1 MVNTLRRKM
10 FSMGGNVPGHH
21 GVGITSG
28 MRYNKGG
35 SVQATYGVG
44 NNAMQKT
51 GPDGRQREAHF
62 AGIVPF
68 LKGVGNVALLG
79 IPKLFNRNAMKYG
92 YKGADAIKDYVSK
105 NKKSL
110 DAFKAMKRKAGASAD
125 EAAAAVQRQILK
137 RTGVEGVGKTQAF
150 LNYAAPS
157 LYGAGIVGAL
167 GERAGLIDPERTK
180 LEAAIS
186 NYAGLPL
193 DYLSLPGYGYMGYQ
207 SAFDKPGTKSE
218 VETFTDFISGRDK
231 KDSSDQDF
239 GSQDNVQGVVDRI
252 SAEDQLRQD
261 FETRKKLYE
270 ELMGSKEDENNLGV
284 LGRSLLE
291 ASEALNQGKGFISA
305 GNVFGTGIS
314 DEVARRAERDQTITD
329 AATTQAITDV
339 SGERSQMNAVIQEM
353 IATGQAS
360 QIPVLE
366 AVMSAQEAGIP
377 IEEIPMDGNKEDV
390 EAMAQR
396 KNSVFMDSAKVM
408 GGGIFVA
415 VNSQGEIATFNNV
428 QNAIAF
434 AEDRS

>member
-1 MVNTLRRKM
+1 
-10 FSMGGNVPGHH
+10 MGGNVPGHH

-35 SVQATYGVG
+35 SVQAAYGVG
-44 NNAMQKT
+44 NNANKKM
-51 GPDGRQREAHF
+51 GPDGQQREAHGF
-62 AGIVPF
+62 FIPA
-68 LKGVGNVALLG
+68 LKGIGNLLLG
-79 IPKLFNRNAMKYG
+79 GLPKLISKNARNYG
-92 YKGADAIKDYVSK
+92 YRGIDKIRNFAKEEAKKFGTVGGKKTTVDDIIK
-105 NKKSL
+105 NKGM
-110 DAFKAMKRKAGASAD
+110 KALAEQAGVARAGGLSRALTIG
-125 EAAAAVQRQILK
+125 APAV
-137 RTGVEGVGKTQAF
+137 
-150 LNYAAPS
+150 
-157 LYGAGIVGAL
+157 YGAGL
-167 GERAGLIDPERTK
+167 GSAVLERAGVIDPERTK
-180 LEAAIS
+180 IEEAIS

-207 SAFDKPGTKSE
+207 AALDKPGTESE
-218 VETFTDFISGRDK
+218 IETLTDAIAGRNK
-231 KDSSDQDF
+231 EPTRDQDF

-261 FETRKKLYE
+261 FEARKKLYLE
-270 ELMGSKEDENNLGV
+270 MMGSKEDENNLGV

-353 IATGQAS
+353 IATGQSS
-360 QIPVLE
+360 QIPILE

-390 EAMAQR
+390 EAMSQR

>member
-1 MVNTLRRKM
+1 MVTTLRRKM

-44 NNAMQKT
+44 NNANKKM
-51 GPDGRQREAHF
+51 GPDGQQREAHGLF
-62 AGIVPF
+62 IPA
-68 LKGVGNVALLG
+68 LKGIGNLLLGG
-79 IPKLFNRNAMKYG
+79 IPKLVSKGARNYG
-92 YKGADAIKDYVSK
+92 YRGMQKIRELAKEQAKIVPG
-105 NKKSL
+105 
-110 DAFKAMKRKAGASAD
+110 RSAD
-125 EAAAAVQRQILK
+125 DIIKNVGLKKLAETAGVSRVGGLNRALTIGAPAV
-137 RTGVEGVGKTQAF
+137 
-150 LNYAAPS
+150 
-157 LYGAGIVGAL
+157 YGAGL
-167 GERAGLIDPERTK
+167 GSAVLERAGVIDPERTK
-180 LEAAIS
+180 IEEAIS

-207 SAFDKPGTKSE
+207 AALDKPGTESE
-218 VETFTDFISGRDK
+218 IETLTDAIAGRNK
-231 KDSSDQDF
+231 EPTRDQDF

-261 FETRKKLYE
+261 FEARKKLYLE
-270 ELMGSKEDENNLGV
+270 MMGSKEDENNLGV

-291 ASEALNQGKGFISA
+291 ASESLNQGKGFISA

-353 IATGQAS
+353 IATGQSS

-396 KNSVFMDSAKVM
+396 RNSVFMDSAKVM

-434 AEDRS
+434 AEDRT

>member
-1 MVNTLRRKM
+1 
-10 FSMGGNVPGHH
+10 
-21 GVGITSG
+21 
-28 MRYNKGG
+28 
-35 SVQATYGVG
+35 
-44 NNAMQKT
+44 
-51 GPDGRQREAHF
+51 
-62 AGIVPF
+62 
-68 LKGVGNVALLG
+68 
-79 IPKLFNRNAMKYG
+79 
-92 YKGADAIKDYVSK
+92 
-105 NKKSL
+105 
-110 DAFKAMKRKAGASAD
+110 
-125 EAAAAVQRQILK
+125 
-137 RTGVEGVGKTQAF
+137 
-150 LNYAAPS
+150 
-157 LYGAGIVGAL
+157 
-167 GERAGLIDPERTK
+167 
-180 LEAAIS
+180 
-186 NYAGLPL
+186 
-193 DYLSLPGYGYMGYQ
+193 
-207 SAFDKPGTKSE
+207 
-218 VETFTDFISGRDK
+218 
-231 KDSSDQDF
+231 
-239 GSQDNVQGVVDRI
+239 
-252 SAEDQLRQD
+252 
-261 FETRKKLYE
+261 
-270 ELMGSKEDENNLGV
+270 MGSKEDENNLGV

-353 IATGQAS
+353 IATGQSS